1 MYQWLPDAL
10 QGPSS
15 VITANRRLA
24 RVLREAFANQ
34 QLQADKLAWESPA
47 IDAWQDWLENRMRG
61 ATDQASLPTRI
72 NAHQSQ
78 LLWERCLSKEIG
90 ESLAGITSLVR
101 LSRDAWQRLAD
112 WQVPIRDVARAAQSH
127 DQRLFAAAAGR
138 YLGILEREH
147 WVDDAGISGLI
158 LELIQSGRA
167 ICQGRITFAGFD
179 RERPAVSSIMTL
191 LAEKG
196 CDLRQAPMPKIADSV
211 GLQSFATADA
221 EMRAAGA
228 WARQRLENDS
238 GQTIAIIA
246 GDLEQDAEV
255 KTRLVR
261 EGFVPGWQY
270 ARPSLAQSVNV
281 SYGRKLIDY
290 PVVSLALLAL
300 QWLVRNLSAGEIGHL
315 LRTPMLGPSR
325 LGARSRLE
333 LRLRQ
338 LPDRKWSP
346 AMFSAALRGRD
357 SGSDATEWLNVVASI
372 SKARRE
378 IKRSASPAEWAVY
391 IDSTLSALS
400 WPGRDALSSD
410 DFQLFNRWRDLLN
423 DLARLDL
430 VSPTM
435 NLKTALRRLEL
446 MATETV
452 FQPESDGSAVQLIGP
467 LEASGAQFD
476 AIWISGLTAAN
487 WPPPGN
493 PSPLLSRRLQRNQ
506 GMPDAD
512 PADTVAYARSLL
524 LRLGSSA
531 RDVVCSYSLSE
542 DDAEQTPSDLLQTLA
557 PREQAAQVDPGW
569 HAARIST
576 LARTAIVSDNVP
588 KIVAGERISG
598 GAGTIQR
605 QLTNPLAAFIVGRL
619 GVRYLQPQAVGLPA
633 ALRGNIIHDALY
645 QLYIDTPTHHDI
657 SAWTEDQ
664 LLERIGGAVDSAFA
678 RHERNTDE
686 VLIELLKL
694 ERLRIGEL
702 LKQFVDID
710 RVRGEFSIAA
720 VEQELAFAEA
730 DVRMQLRVDRVDRL
744 PDGTLVILDYKT
756 GGKKTFLNSD
766 GLPKEI
772 QLIAYSLALDDPISA
787 VALVNIDSRAMSFSG
802 AGHDYTDSIAWDETL
817 AGWKNLVRVACREL
831 SAGDVRINATQAV
844 KDARDFNV
852 LSRYTE
858 LLRGE

>member
-1 MYQWLPDAL
+1 MYQWLSDAL

-15 VITANRRLA
+15 VITANRRLV
-24 RVLREAFANQ
+24 RVLRDAFANQ
-34 QLQADKLAWESPA
+34 QLQADMLAWESPA
-47 IDAWQDWLENRMRG
+47 IYAWQDWLESRMQG

-90 ESLAGITSLVR
+90 DSLPGITSLVR

-112 WQVPIRDVARAAQSH
+112 WQVPIQDVARAAQSH

-138 YLGILEREH
+138 YLGILQREH
-147 WVDDAGISGLI
+147 WVDDAGLSGLI
-158 LELIQSGRA
+158 LELLQSGRA
-167 ICQGRITFAGFD
+167 NCQGCVTFVGFD
-179 RERPAVSSIMTL
+179 RERPVVSSIMTL
-191 LAEKG
+191 LERTG
-196 CDLRQAPMPKIADSV
+196 CDVRLAPIPEMGDSV
-211 GLQSFATADA
+211 ALQSFDTADA

-246 GDLEQDAEV
+246 GNLEQDAEA

-270 ARPSLAQSVNV
+270 APSSLAQSVNV

-290 PVVSLALLAL
+290 PAVSIALMIL
-300 QWLVRNLSAGEIGHL
+300 QWLVRDLSAGEIGHL
-315 LRTPMLGPSR
+315 LRTPMLGPSQ
-325 LGARSRLE
+325 LGSRSRLE

-357 SGSDATEWLNVVASI
+357 NGTDASEWLTIVASI

-391 IDSTLSALS
+391 IDNTLSVFN

-410 DFQLFNRWRDLLN
+410 EFQLVNRWRDLLN

-430 VSPTM
+430 VSPVM
-435 NLKTALRRLEL
+435 NLKNALRRLEL
-446 MATETV
+446 MAAETV

-476 AIWISGLTAAN
+476 AIWISGVTAAN

-493 PSPLLSRRLQRNQ
+493 PSPLLSRRLQRDQ

-524 LRLGSSA
+524 LRLGGSA
-531 RDVVCSYSLSE
+531 REVVCSYSLSE
-542 DDAEQTPSDLLQTLA
+542 NDAEQTPSDLLRALA
-557 PREQAAQVDPGW
+557 PREQAAQADPGW
-569 HAARIST
+569 HAARLST
-576 LARTAIVSDNVP
+576 RARTVVVRENVP
-588 KIVAGERISG
+588 KIVPGERISG

-619 GVRYLQPQAVGLPA
+619 CVRNLQPQAVGLPA
-633 ALRGNIIHDALY
+633 SLRGNIIHDALY
-645 QLYIDTPTHHDI
+645 QFYIDTPTHHDI
-657 SAWTEDQ
+657 SAWTEDE
-664 LLERIGGAVDSAFA
+664 LLGRIAGAVDFAFA

-694 ERLRIGEL
+694 ERLRIAEL

-710 RVRGEFSIAA
+710 RARGEFSIAA

-744 PDGTLVILDYKT
+744 PDGALLILDYKT
-756 GGKKTFLNSD
+756 GGKRTFLNSD
-766 GLPKEI
+766 GSPKEI
-772 QLIAYSLALDDPISA
+772 QLIAYALALDEPVSA

-802 AGHDYTDSIAWDETL
+802 AGHGYTDSHAWDETL
-817 AGWKNLVRVACREL
+817 AGWKSLVRSACRDL
-831 SAGDVRINATQAV
+831 SAGDVRINAMQAV
-844 KDARDFNV
+844 KDARDFNL

>member
-24 RVLREAFANQ
+24 RVLRGAFANQ

-47 IDAWQDWLENRMRG
+47 IHSWQDWLENSMQG
-61 ATDQASLPTRI
+61 AMDQASLPTRI
-72 NAHQSQ
+72 NPHQSQ
-78 LLWERCLSKEIG
+78 LLWERCLNKEIG

-101 LSRDAWQRLAD
+101 LSQDAWCRLAD

-147 WVDDAGISGLI
+147 WIDDAGLSRLV
-158 LELIQSGRA
+158 LELIESGRS
-167 ICQGRITFAGFD
+167 ICHGRVTFVGFD
-179 RERPAVSSIMTL
+179 RERPAVSSIATL
-191 LAEKG
+191 LAQSG
-196 CDLRQAPMPKIADSV
+196 CDVCLAPTPKKADSA
-211 GLQSFATADA
+211 GLQRFETADS

-228 WARQRLENDS
+228 WVRQRLENNS
-238 GQTIAIIA
+238 EQTIAIIA
-246 GDLEQDAEV
+246 GNLEQDADA

-270 ARPSLAQSVNV
+270 APPSLAQAVNV

-290 PVVSLALLAL
+290 PAVSIALLVL
-300 QWLVRNLSAGEIGHL
+300 QWLVRDLSAGEIGQL
-315 LRTPMLGPSR
+315 LRTPMLGASR
-325 LGARSRLE
+325 LGGRSRLE

-346 AMFSAALRGRD
+346 AMFRAALRGRD
-357 SGSDATEWLNVVASI
+357 RGSDVTEWLNIVASI

-378 IKRSASPAEWAVY
+378 IKRSASPAEWAIY
-391 IDSTLSALS
+391 IDNALSAYG
-400 WPGRDALSSD
+400 WPGEDGLSSN
-410 DFQLFNRWRDLLN
+410 DFQLVNRWRDLLN

-435 NLKTALRRLEL
+435 NLTTALRRLEL
-446 MATETV
+446 LAAETV
-452 FQPESDGSAVQLIGP
+452 FQPESDGSAVQLMGP

-476 AIWISGLTAAN
+476 SIWISGLTAAN

-493 PSPLLSRRLQRNQ
+493 PSPLLSRRLQKKH

-512 PADTVAYARSLL
+512 PADTVAYARNLL

-531 RDVVCSYSLSE
+531 REVVCSYALSE
-542 DDAEQTPSDLLQTLA
+542 DDAEQTPSDLLQILA
-557 PREQAAQVDPGW
+557 PREQVAQADPGW
-569 HAARIST
+569 HAARLLT
-576 LARTAIVSDNVP
+576 LARTDIVDESVP
-588 KIVAGERISG
+588 KIASGERISG

-619 GVRYLQPQAVGLPA
+619 GVRYLQTQAVGLPA
-633 ALRGNIIHDALY
+633 SLRGNIIHDALY
-645 QLYIDTPTHHDI
+645 QLYIDTPAHHDI
-657 SAWTEDQ
+657 FAWTEGEM
-664 LLERIGGAVDSAFA
+664 LERIAGAVEFAFA
-678 RHERNTDE
+678 RHERHTDA

-702 LKQFVDID
+702 LTQFVDLD
-710 RVRGEFSIAA
+710 RGRGNFSIAA
-720 VEQELAFAEA
+720 VEQELAFSEG

-756 GGKKTFLNSD
+756 GGRKAFLNSD
-766 GLPKEI
+766 GSPKEI
-772 QLIAYSLALDDPISA
+772 QLIAYALALDDPVSA
-787 VALVNIDSRAMSFSG
+787 VALANIDSRAMSFAG
-802 AGHDYTDSIAWDETL
+802 AGHGYTDGVAWDETL
-817 AGWKNLVRVACREL
+817 DRWKSLVRMACRDL
-831 SAGDVRINATQAV
+831 SGGDVRINATQAV
-844 KDARDFNV
+844 KDARDFNL

-858 LLRGE
+858 LLRAE